1 MEELRKDDSEE
12 KIGEGWNK
20 DICSN
25 HLRSKNSDNR
35 NGEALSVKP
44 LEACKLSIYA
54 SHNV

>member
-35 NGEALSVKP
+35 DGEALSIKP
-44 LEACKLSIYA
+44 LEACNLSIYA